1 MSEVLAKEYP
11 NVCLRVMYRRR
22 SPPTVDRKALFAIIV
37 PPAVHRLE
45 PARAAPLCADLRWR
59 DADTQQCSSVIDGPK
74 RGRRFPVPK
83 ARPAVAF
90 TAGDISLS
98 PGTIGEHCQTSATT
112 ASADAGS
119 QDPAKDTA
127 PQLRRRVS

>member
-74 RGRRFPVPK
+74 RRRWSS
-83 ARPAVAF
+83 AERPAGV
-90 TAGDISLS
+90 S
-98 PGTIGEHCQTSATT
+98 GEHRSGECN
-112 ASADAGS
+112 G
-119 QDPAKDTA
+119 P
-127 PQLRRRVS
+127 L